1 MQNIN
6 ADNLTIEIS
15 ENSNYKIVADSL
27 CSLMMYSDLLT
38 VTPNVSTGLQA
49 LRNILQ
55 ENIRD
60 GCTVLKNQSLH
71 GGEVNFT
78 TEELSYGS
86 GNNMPNETRC
96 SDEDMAI
103 FRVHCVEQSLLQ
115 RVVEN
120 PYKNI
125 SNLMRHNCLDNAG
138 QCSWIGRHFQE
149 PERTAIIDS
158 TNKLNCASM

>member
-6 ADNLTIEIS
+6 TDNLTIEIN
-15 ENSNYKIVADSL
+15 ENSKFKTVADSL

-49 LRNILQ
+49 LQTILQ

-71 GGEVNFT
+71 GEEVNFT
-78 TEELSYGS
+78 TEELSSGS

-96 SDEDMAI
+96 SDEDMAV
-103 FRVHCVEQSLLQ
+103 FRVYCVEQSLLQ
-115 RVVEN
+115 LVVKK
-120 PYKNI
+120 PYEDILRAMPNDCFNN
-125 SNLMRHNCLDNAG
+125 SGA
-138 QCSWIGRHFQE
+138 CSWIGRHFQE
-149 PERTAIIDS
+149 PERSVIINS
-158 TNKLNCASM
+158 TTSLNCASM